1 MLTSRNWH
9 ISSEVTQQ
17 CLYHVRCH
25 GTIYALPY
33 MTHHSA
39 RSNCVISISSF
50 FKIFLFIN
58 TFLSRLFPVIINC
71 IFSTF
76 FPQKI
81 NYSNNR
87 SPKACEIWWVLLTF
101 PKLHIVLKIFYIWQ
115 TLFLFTV
122 SLSRP
127 SKLTLIYCF
136 YLQHHVFDI
145 TLTDNFQYQSQIVD
159 TENTTPW
166 DQRTNVQITDN
177 SNYCQNKPNLQNQ

>member
-1 MLTSRNWH
+1 MRFPTWPIIVPAVTVLFQFLRSLKFSCLSTY
-9 ISSEVTQQ
+9 SS
-17 CLYHVRCH
+17 
-25 GTIYALPY
+25 P
-33 MTHHSA
+33 
-39 RSNCVISISSF
+39 
-50 FKIFLFIN
+50 
-58 TFLSRLFPVIINC
+58 RLFPVIINC

-101 PKLHIVLKIFYIWQ
+101 PKLHIVIKIFYIWQ